1 MNRVIDD
8 CLSTGWGNPRRLESV
23 HQWTTL
29 PAPLLWWGRRD
40 SNPHALRHMILSH
53 ARLPVPTLPPQI
65 PATLLIIPSLLPQ
78 CIRAP
83 EGSVRLIA
91 MVGTPASQ
99 IPSPPFFLSTSRH
112 PHTLT
117 SSPHKLTSFSHPPR
131 RPREPPPSLPHQPR
145 RPRTHPVI
153 PAYAGMTPLTSDAR
167 LERIPQ
173 TPMRARYEWARW

>member
-1 MNRVIDD
+1 MSARCKCIMAGARCHRAHCRTVDD
-8 CLSTGWGNPRRLESV
+8 QIARQRTESLTTVCPLGGGNPRRLESV

-91 MVGTPASQ
+91 MAGTPTSQ

-153 PAYAGMTPLTSDAR
+153 PA
-167 LERIPQ
+167 
-173 TPMRARYEWARW
+173 